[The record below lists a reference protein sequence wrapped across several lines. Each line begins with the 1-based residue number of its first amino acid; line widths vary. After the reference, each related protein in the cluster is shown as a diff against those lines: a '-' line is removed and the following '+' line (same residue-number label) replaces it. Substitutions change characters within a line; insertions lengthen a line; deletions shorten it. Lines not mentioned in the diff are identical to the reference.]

1 MREGSTLPSE
11 RRPAAVSSGA
21 SLLQRALLGVA
32 LLQLVAVF
40 TIHYSRDGR
49 TRVNLPEPALD
60 VLGRAAVPGP
70 TAQAPAP
77 ALRSMPAFVQECGK
91 TLPGSV
97 SGRLPPR
104 SFGNPFFKLKQGR
117 VRDPAVHVL
126 PPKNGVSR
134 TWELYFTHY
143 DDDPKKMFSG
153 KTKGY
158 SVRLV
163 TTTDWGHFTP
173 PVAVTPH
180 GYASPDA
187 PVEWHG
193 REILALQAYPD
204 HVLGG
209 PKSGLF
215 YMERRAGT
223 SGGWSTPRPFL
234 TQAVDIPRIHP
245 DHS

>member
-1 MREGSTLPSE
+1 MREGSTQPTE
-11 RRPAAVSSGA
+11 RRAAVSSGA

-60 VLGRAAVPGP
+60 MLGRAAVPGP
-70 TAQAPAP
+70 AAQAPALKP
-77 ALRSMPAFVQECGK
+77 RSMPAFEQECGH
-91 TLPGSV
+91 TLPGNV
-97 SGRLPPR
+97 FGRLPTG
-104 SFGNPFFKLKQGR
+104 SWGNPFFKLKQGR

-126 PPKNGVSR
+126 PRTNEISK

-153 KTKGY
+153 RTKGY
-158 SVRLV
+158 SVRRV

-215 YMERRAGT
+215 YIERRAGARD
-223 SGGWSTPRPFL
+223 GWSTPKPFL
-234 TQAVDIPRIHP
+234 TQAVALPYSTP
-245 DHS
+245 GHS